1 MGVWGYGRKK
11 PSHTSIL
18 PYSHTEWKPE
28 PNAELHK
35 LMHASVVTKADLREM
50 ELRMRLYNGS
60 MAAAIIAILAAL
72 NFFVS

>member
-1 MGVWGYGRKK
+1 MTVDTLNISRRLQAVGA
-11 PSHTSIL
+11 SQ
-18 PYSHTEWKPE
+18 EF
-28 PNAELHK
+28 AEEQAQIMYEVVEEHL
-35 LMHASVVTKADLREM
+35 VTKADLREM

>member
-1 MGVWGYGRKK
+1 MTVDTLNISRRLQAVGA
-11 PSHTSIL
+11 SQELAEEQAQIL
-18 PYSHTEWKPE
+18 REVVEEH
-28 PNAELHK
+28 L
-35 LMHASVVTKADLREM
+35 VTKADLREM